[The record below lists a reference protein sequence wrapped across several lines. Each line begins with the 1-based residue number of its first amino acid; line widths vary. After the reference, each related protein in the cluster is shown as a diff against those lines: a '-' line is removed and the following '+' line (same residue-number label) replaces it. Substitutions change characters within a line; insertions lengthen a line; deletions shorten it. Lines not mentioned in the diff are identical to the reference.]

1 MFERFT
7 RDARAVVS
15 DAVGEAQR
23 RRDRHVGTEHLLLG
37 VIASANP
44 VTAPVLDAA
53 GIDLQQARQ
62 ALDAGDIA
70 ALAAVG
76 VDVRAMQASAPDPD
90 WRRSFGRRRRSPGHL
105 PFTGG
110 AKQTLEQALRHAVRR
125 SDRHIGTEH
134 MLLALTDRPAPDAA
148 HHLLAALD
156 VDVVALRAAL
166 ERRLQ
171 DAA

>member
-7 RDARAVVS
+7 RDARAVVTN
-15 DAVGEAQR
+15 AVGEAQR

-44 VTAPVLDAA
+44 VIAPVLEAA
-53 GIDLQQARQ
+53 GIDLRRARQ

-76 VDVRAMQASAPDPD
+76 VDARAVRASIPYPD
-90 WRRSFGRRRRSPGHL
+90 WRRSFGRRRRSAGHL

-110 AKQTLEQALRHAVRR
+110 AKQTLEDTLRHAVRR
-125 SDRHIGTEH
+125 NDRHIRIEY
-134 MLLALTDRPAPDAA
+134 MLLALTDRSSPDAA
-148 HHLLAALD
+148 HQLLAALD